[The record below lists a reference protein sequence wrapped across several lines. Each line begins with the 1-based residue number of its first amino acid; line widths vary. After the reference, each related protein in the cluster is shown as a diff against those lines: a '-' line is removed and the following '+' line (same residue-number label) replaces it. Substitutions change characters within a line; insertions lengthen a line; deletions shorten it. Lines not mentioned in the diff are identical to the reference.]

1 MPCKLLVLAVGIFLS
16 TSAFAQSLSAK
27 NNSDV
32 CADIITET
40 EIEKKIP
47 LHLLRAIS
55 LVESGKW
62 DKEKGSRVAWPWTV
76 MAEGKGRYLPTK
88 QAAIAEVKK
97 LKAKGV
103 KNIDVGCM
111 QVNLYHHAKAFKSL
125 EAAFDPRT
133 NVAYAAKFLV
143 ELRGKSPSWTSA
155 VGRYHSYNQ
164 KFSTPYRR
172 KVLTAWRDE
181 KHRINKELRL
191 AALEKRA
198 KQKIAREQKKNKDKA
213 KSHARNPGGVEVTHL
228 KPEGTA
234 STIDADFPQSSPR
247 KKTSSS
253 TLPPARTVQKAIAG
267 TSEKRSASPVISEA
281 HIVTGKITGRSI
293 ATRILFEKFET
304 NS

>member
-1 MPCKLLVLAVGIFLS
+1 MPRNLIKSLVLAVGVL
-16 TSAFAQSLSAK
+16 TSVNAFAQSLSAK
-27 NNSDV
+27 SNSDI

-40 EIEKKIP
+40 EIQKKIP

-88 QAAIAEVKK
+88 HAAIAEVKN

-111 QVNLYHHAKAFKSL
+111 QVNLYHHSKAFKSL
-125 EAAFDPRT
+125 NDAFDPHK

-164 KFSTPYRR
+164 KYSTPYRR

-198 KQKIAREQKKNKDKA
+198 KDKIAKQQARTQKQ
-213 KSHARNPGGVEVTHL
+213 SRNPGGVAVSHLKTTSTTSALGVNLPKSSSRKKATLPTDVPSEVTQ
-228 KPEGTA
+228 K
-234 STIDADFPQSSPR
+234 TITP
-247 KKTSSS
+247 SSS
-253 TLPPARTVQKAIAG
+253 KVQV
-267 TSEKRSASPVISEA
+267 TSPQA
-281 HIVTGKITGRSI
+281 TGRSI
-293 ATRILFEKFET
+293 ATRILFEKFDVQ
-304 NS
+304 S

>member
-1 MPCKLLVLAVGIFLS
+1 MPRNLIKSLVLAVGVL
-16 TSAFAQSLSAK
+16 TSVNAFAQSLSAK
-27 NNSDV
+27 SNSDI

-40 EIEKKIP
+40 EIQKKIP

-88 QAAIAEVKK
+88 HAAIAEVKN

-111 QVNLYHHAKAFKSL
+111 QVNLYHHSKAFKSL
-125 EAAFDPRT
+125 NDAFDPHK

-164 KFSTPYRR
+164 KYSTPYRR

-198 KQKIAREQKKNKDKA
+198 KDKIAKQQARTQKQ
-213 KSHARNPGGVEVTHL
+213 ARNPGGVAVSHL
-228 KPEGTA
+228 KTT
-234 STIDADFPQSSPR
+234 STTSALGVNLPKSSSR
-247 KKTSSS
+247 KKASPATDVPSEITQKTITPSSS
-253 TLPPARTVQKAIAG
+253 KVQV
-267 TSEKRSASPVISEA
+267 TSPQA
-281 HIVTGKITGRSI
+281 TGRSI
-293 ATRILFEKFET
+293 ATRILFEKFDVQ
-304 NS
+304 S

>member
-1 MPCKLLVLAVGIFLS
+1 MPRNLLQSFVLAISIVTS
-16 TSAFAQSLSAK
+16 TTAFAQSLSAK
-27 NNSDV
+27 STLGTKNNSDI

-40 EIEKKIP
+40 EIQKKIP

-62 DKEKGSRVAWPWTV
+62 DKEKGSKVAWPWTV

-88 QAAIAEVKK
+88 QAAIAEVQK

-125 EAAFDPRT
+125 NDAFDPHK

-164 KFSTPYRR
+164 KYSTPYRR

-198 KQKIAREQKKNKDKA
+198 KDKIAKQQAKTKA
-213 KSHARNPGGVEVTHL
+213 QARNPGGVAVSHL
-228 KPEGTA
+228 KTTGTTSA
-234 STIDADFPQSSPR
+234 LGVNLPKSSPR
-247 KKTSSS
+247 KKATFS
-253 TLPPARTVQKAIAG
+253 TDIPSEVTRKSITPSPPKAQ
-267 TSEKRSASPVISEA
+267 TDSAQAI
-281 HIVTGKITGRSI
+281 GRSI
-293 ATRILFEKFET
+293 ATRILFEKFDVQ
-304 NS
+304 S

>member
-1 MPCKLLVLAVGIFLS
+1 MPRNLLKSLAFAVGVFAS
-16 TSAFAQSLSAK
+16 ANAFAQSLTAK
-27 NNSDV
+27 KNSDI

-40 EIEKKIP
+40 EIQKTIP

-88 QAAIAEVKK
+88 QAAIAEVQK

-125 EAAFDPRT
+125 NDAFDPHK

-164 KFSTPYRR
+164 KYSTPYRR

-181 KHRINKELRL
+181 KHRINKEMRL

-198 KQKIAREQKKNKDKA
+198 QDKIAKQQAKTKKHA
-213 KSHARNPGGVEVTHL
+213 EIHARNPGGVAATHL
-228 KPEGTA
+228 KTEGIT
-234 STIDADFPQSSPR
+234 STLGLNLPQSSSR
-247 KKTSSS
+247 KKITA
-253 TLPPARTVQKAIAG
+253 TT
-267 TSEKRSASPVISEA
+267 EASP
-281 HIVTGKITGRSI
+281 KITQKPNITNPAKDQATSVQATGRSI
-293 ATRILFEKFET
+293 ATRILFEKFDVQ
-304 NS
+304 S

>member
-1 MPCKLLVLAVGIFLS
+1 MLCKLLQSLVLAIGVL
-16 TSAFAQSLSAK
+16 TSANAFAQSLSTKK
-27 NNSDV
+27 NNDI

-40 EIEKKIP
+40 EIQKKIP

-62 DKEKGSRVAWPWTV
+62 DKEKGSKVAWPWTV
-76 MAEGKGRYLPTK
+76 MAEGRGRYLPTK
-88 QAAIAEVKK
+88 QAAIVEVQK

-125 EAAFDPRT
+125 NDAFDPHK

-164 KFSTPYRR
+164 KYSTPYRR
-172 KVLTAWRDE
+172 KVLTAWRNE

-198 KQKIAREQKKNKDKA
+198 RDKIAKQQTKA
-213 KSHARNPGGVEVTHL
+213 TKQARNPGGVAVTHL
-228 KPEGTA
+228 KTTEPA
-234 STIDADFPQSSPR
+234 STLSVSLPQSSSR
-247 KKTSSS
+247 KKATPSTKGLAKTSQKAVMTSSS
-253 TLPPARTVQKAIAG
+253 KNRAVPTQAA
-267 TSEKRSASPVISEA
+267 
-281 HIVTGKITGRSI
+281 GRSI
-293 ATRILFEKFET
+293 ATRILFEKFDVQ
-304 NS
+304 S